1 MNILHLKTNRK
12 TQQRASLMLM
22 TFMEKDAQKKQP
34 FPFSICQLQFSNNW
48 FILTKPAKIINPQL
62 KASWTNDY
70 ESDYLSNQ

>member
-1 MNILHLKTNRK
+1 
-12 TQQRASLMLM
+12 MLM

-34 FPFSICQLQFSNNW
+34 FPFYICQLQFSNNW
-48 FILTKPAKIINPQL
+48 FILTKPAKIIYPQL